1 MTSTRAWYSRVNR
14 WRAEDAVKFVVDE
27 CTGPKVAKWLRQ
39 EGHDAISIF
48 DDARGADDDRVLE
61 LAYNDSRVLVTSD
74 KDFGE
79 LVFREKRPHHGIVLL
94 RLIDQSA
101 ANSIAALER
110 VFQAGHPLVDQFI
123 VVTESGIRIANP

>member
-1 MTSTRAWYSRVNR
+1 M
-14 WRAEDAVKFVVDE
+14 KFVVDE
-27 CTGPKVAKWLRQ
+27 CAGPTVAKWLRQ
-39 EGHDAISIF
+39 EGHDLISIF
-48 DDARGADDDRVLE
+48 DDARGADDDHVLE

-79 LVFREKRPHHGIVLL
+79 LVFREKRPHYGIVLL

-110 VFQAGHPLVDQFI
+110 LFEAGDPLVDQFV
-123 VVTESGIRIANP
+123 VVTESSIRVANP

>member
-1 MTSTRAWYSRVNR
+1 
-14 WRAEDAVKFVVDE
+14 VKFVVDE

-39 EGHDAISIF
+39 EGHDVISIF

-61 LAYNDSRVLVTSD
+61 LAYNDGRVLVTSD

-110 VFQAGHPLVDQFI
+110 LFQAGHPLVDQFI
-123 VVTESGIRIANP
+123 VVTESGIRVANP